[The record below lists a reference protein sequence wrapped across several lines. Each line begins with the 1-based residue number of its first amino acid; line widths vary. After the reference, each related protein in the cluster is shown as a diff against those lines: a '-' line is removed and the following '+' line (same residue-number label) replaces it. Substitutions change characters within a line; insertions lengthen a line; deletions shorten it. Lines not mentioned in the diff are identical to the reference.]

1 MDPIE
6 LMKLIALLLCVPTQL
21 WLSQTTAPAN
31 NGRVGERIDWK
42 GGGHGL
48 MDIEGRFQNGIHML
62 GAPYRLYKRIM
73 HIEKNDY
80 GPKLQPSG
88 AQPKSPAVEVIKA
101 SYFAASRRIRR
112 DRRKL
117 SYRVGQVF
125 VHKKHGYKGLIIGW
139 DSAARAPAAWFKD
152 NHVSV
157 KQRQQP
163 WYAVLVDSG
172 DRDEAYSRTYVME
185 ENIQIVSDQA
195 EVQAFHHSDTSDY
208 FVGYD
213 AHMQRWEPTERLRRR
228 YPED

>member
-172 DRDEAYSRTYVME
+172 DRDEVFLLWLRHACLLSWTCSIRHVSRCARAG
-185 ENIQIVSDQA
+185 IQQNVRDGGEHTDCVGSSRGPGVSPQ
-195 EVQAFHHSDTSDY
+195 
-208 FVGYD
+208 
-213 AHMQRWEPTERLRRR
+213 
-228 YPED
+228 